1 MLGRSSMRRRAK
13 TRLRK
18 IRHLPRRAQTMQ
30 TTDKT
35 TAGIEVHDADILAKT
50 RAVLD
55 ACQSPKEMQEAVLAA
70 VARNEEW
77 RGKQCLNLLAPEAPT
92 SPAVRAL
99 LSAEVGTRAAE
110 GHIGPV
116 NRWFAGTRHIDEIEA
131 LCVELLKKAFRA
143 RYADHRLVASM
154 LGNLAVY
161 TALTEPGD
169 VIMSITQPFGGHS
182 SNRVDGPAGVRGLKI
197 VDIPFDPVELEVD
210 LDLFRKV
217 APLVRPKLVALGASM
232 TLFPFPIQAIQD
244 IVAEWGGSVFFD
256 GAHQLGLVAGGQ
268 FQDPLREGAAVLTG
282 SAGKTFSGPQSGIMI
297 WNDPRLTE
305 PLTHAIFPVLAATHQ
320 VNRVA
325 ALAVSAAEM
334 IAYGRVYMTQIV
346 RNAQALGAALAHRGI
361 PILGAHKGYTM
372 THQVIA
378 NVRQFGGGL
387 EVARRLARANIIT
400 NKNLI
405 PADRPEDWDHPGGLR
420 LGTTEVTRLGMH
432 ETDME
437 TIAAF
442 IARVLVEQAEPEDVV
457 NDVIAFRLPYQTLYY
472 CFDHAIPGNNE
483 ASAIQENKHEHTS

>member
-1 MLGRSSMRRRAK
+1 ML
-13 TRLRK
+13 
-18 IRHLPRRAQTMQ
+18 
-30 TTDKT
+30 
-35 TAGIEVHDADILAKT
+35 EVHDSTNQFEVHDPAILAQAK
-50 RAVLD
+50 AILD
-55 ACQSPKEMQEAVLAA
+55 ACSSPQEMQEAVLAA
-70 VARNEEW
+70 VTRNEEW
-77 RGKQCLNLLAPEAPT
+77 RGKRCLNLLAPEAPT

-217 APLVRPKLVALGASM
+217 ASLVRPRVVALGASM
-232 TLFPFPIQAIQD
+232 TLFPFPIQAIRD

-268 FQDPLREGAAVLTG
+268 FQDPLREGAAVMTG
-282 SAGKTFSGPQSGIMI
+282 SAGKTFSGPQSGIMV
-297 WNDPRLTE
+297 WNDSQLTT
-305 PLTHAIFPVLAATHQ
+305 PLTHAVFPVLAATHQ

-334 IAYGRVYMTQIV
+334 IAYGNAYMAQIV
-346 RNAQALGAALAHRGI
+346 RNAQALGAALARRGI
-361 PILGAHKGYTM
+361 PVLGAHKGYTT

-378 NVRQFGGGL
+378 DVRQFGGGL
-387 EVARRLARANIIT
+387 EVAQRLARANIIT

-405 PADRPEDWDHPGGLR
+405 PADKPEDWDHPGGLR
-420 LGTTEVTRLGMH
+420 LGTTEVTRLGMY
-432 ETDME
+432 EPDME

-442 IARVLVEQAEPEDVV
+442 MARLLIEQAPPEDIVD
-457 NDVIAFRLPYQTLYY
+457 DVIAFRQPYQTLYY
-472 CFDHAIPGNNE
+472 CFDHGMPGNN
-483 ASAIQENKHEHTS
+483 S

>member
-1 MLGRSSMRRRAK
+1 MAK
-13 TRLRK
+13 TK
-18 IRHLPRRAQTMQ
+18 ESVTQF
-30 TTDKT
+30 
-35 TAGIEVHDADILAKT
+35 EVHDAEILAQA

-55 ACQSPKEMQEAVLAA
+55 TCHSLQDIQVAVLAA
-70 VARNEEW
+70 VARNDEW
-77 RGKQCLNLLAPEAPT
+77 RGKRCLNLLAPEAPT
-92 SPAVRAL
+92 SPTVRAL

-143 RYADHRLVASM
+143 RYAEHRLVASM

-161 TALTEPGD
+161 TALTEPGE

-217 APLVRPKLVALGASM
+217 APLVRPRVVALGASM
-232 TLFPFPIQAIQD
+232 TLFPFPIQAIRD
-244 IVAEWGGSVFFD
+244 IVAEWGGYVFFD

-268 FQDPLREGAAVLTG
+268 FQDPLREGAAVMTG
-282 SAGKTFSGPQSGIMI
+282 SAGKTFSGPQSGIMV
-297 WNDPRLTE
+297 WDDSQLTT
-305 PLTHAIFPVLAATHQ
+305 PLTTVVFPVLAATHQ

-334 IAYGRVYMTQIV
+334 IDYGSVYMAQIV
-346 RNAQALGAALAHRGI
+346 RNAHALGAALARRGI
-361 PILGAHKGYTM
+361 PVLGAHKGYTT

-378 NVRQFGGGL
+378 DVRQFGGGL
-387 EVARRLARANIIT
+387 EVAQRLARANIIT

-405 PADRPEDWDHPGGLR
+405 PADMPEDWDHPSGLR

-432 ETDME
+432 EAEME
-437 TIAAF
+437 TIADF
-442 IARVLVEQAEPEDVV
+442 MARLLVEQAAPEEVIE
-457 NDVIAFRLPYQTLYY
+457 DVIAFRQPYQTLYY
-472 CFDHAIPGNNE
+472 CFDHGLPA
-483 ASAIQENKHEHTS
+483 